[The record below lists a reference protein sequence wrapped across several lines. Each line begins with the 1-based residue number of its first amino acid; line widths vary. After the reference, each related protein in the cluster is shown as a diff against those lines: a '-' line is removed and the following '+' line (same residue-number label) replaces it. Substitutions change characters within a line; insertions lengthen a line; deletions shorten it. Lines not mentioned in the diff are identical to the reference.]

1 MALSGQE
8 VLNAVNKMPLGQKVG
23 VVAGVVILLSAAN
36 WYFFIDPMQ
45 TQITQRQG
53 TLHALEDELIQK
65 QSIANNLAQFKHE
78 KEILE
83 RRLAQAL
90 TELPNEANI
99 DDLIR
104 SLSEIVT
111 KSGLTINSIEPQAEQ
126 RQSFYASIP
135 IVMAVSGNY
144 HEIGVFLDSLS
155 KLARIVNVTN
165 IKMGQARVTNEKLVI
180 NANYIATTFRFLPEA
195 NTPKPAKRAAR
206 PSPSSA
212 PPCWPPPAG
221 ARRLRL
227 AGRRP
232 PPRPPRPSPSP
243 TTR

>member
-1 MALSGQE
+1 MALTGQE

-53 TLHALEDELIQK
+53 ALRALEDELIQK

-104 SLSEIVT
+104 SLSEIGS
-111 KSGLTINSIEPQAEQ
+111 KSGLTINSIEPQPEQ

-135 IVMAVSGNY
+135 IVMAVNGNY

-165 IKMGQARVTNEKLVI
+165 IKMGGARLVNEKLVI
-180 NANYIATTFRFLPEA
+180 NANYVATTFRFLPEA
-195 NTPKPAKRAAR
+195 NAPRAAK
-206 PSPSSA
+206 
-212 PPCWPPPAG
+212 
-221 ARRLRL
+221 
-227 AGRRP
+227 
-232 PPRPPRPSPSP
+232 
-243 TTR
+243 

>member
-1 MALSGQE
+1 MALTGQD

-23 VVAGVVILLSAAN
+23 AVAGVVILLSAAN

-45 TQITQRQG
+45 TQITQRQNQ
-53 TLHALEDELIQK
+53 LRALEDELIQK

-104 SLSEIVT
+104 SLSEVGT
-111 KSGLTINSIEPQAEQ
+111 KSGLTINSIDPQAEQ

-135 IVMAVSGNY
+135 IVMQVTGNY
-144 HEIGVFLDSLS
+144 HEIGVFLDSVS

-165 IKMGQARVTNEKLVI
+165 IRMGQPRIQNDKLLV
-180 NANYIATTFRFLPEA
+180 NATYVATTFRFLPEA
-195 NTPKPAKRAAR
+195 AAPRAAK
-206 PSPSSA
+206 
-212 PPCWPPPAG
+212 
-221 ARRLRL
+221 
-227 AGRRP
+227 
-232 PPRPPRPSPSP
+232 
-243 TTR
+243 

>member
-45 TQITQRQG
+45 TQIRDRQG
-53 TLHALEDELIQK
+53 TLRALEDELIQK

-104 SLSEIVT
+104 SLSEIGT

-126 RQSFYASIP
+126 RQSFYAAIP
-135 IVMAVSGNY
+135 IVMSVTGNY

-165 IKMGQARVTNEKLVI
+165 IKMGQARVANEKLLI
-180 NANYIATTFRFLPEA
+180 NATYIATTFRFVPEA
-195 NTPKPAKRAAR
+195 NAPRAAK
-206 PSPSSA
+206 
-212 PPCWPPPAG
+212 
-221 ARRLRL
+221 
-227 AGRRP
+227 
-232 PPRPPRPSPSP
+232 
-243 TTR
+243 

>member
-1 MALSGQE
+1 MALTGQE

-45 TQITQRQG
+45 TQIRERQG
-53 TLHALEDELIQK
+53 TLRALEDELIQK
-65 QSIANNLAQFKHE
+65 QSIANNLAQVKHE

-90 TELPNEANI
+90 TELPNEANV

-104 SLSEIVT
+104 SLSEIGT
-111 KSGLTINSIEPQAEQ
+111 KSGLTINSIDPQGEQ
-126 RQSFYASIP
+126 RQSFYAAIP
-135 IVMAVSGNY
+135 IVMSVTGNY

-165 IKMGQARVTNEKLVI
+165 IKMGGAKVANDKLQV
-180 NANYIATTFRFLPEA
+180 NANYVATTFRFLPEQ
-195 NTPKPAKRAAR
+195 KPAA
-206 PSPSSA
+206 
-212 PPCWPPPAG
+212 AG
-221 ARRLRL
+221 AG
-227 AGRRP
+227 AP
-232 PPRPPRPSPSP
+232 K
-243 TTR
+243 

>member
-1 MALSGQE
+1 MALTGQE

-45 TQITQRQG
+45 TQITSRQNS
-53 TLHALEDELIQK
+53 LRQLEDELIQK

-90 TELPNEANI
+90 TELPNESNI

-104 SLSEIVT
+104 SLSEIGT
-111 KSGLTINSIEPQAEQ
+111 KSGLTITSIDPQPEQ

-135 IVMAVSGNY
+135 IVMSVTGNY
-144 HEIGVFLDSLS
+144 HEIGVFLDALS

-165 IKMGQARVTNEKLVI
+165 IKMGQARLTNEKLVV
-180 NANYIATTFRFLPEA
+180 NATYVATTFRFLPPENA
-195 NTPKPAKRAAR
+195 PAK
-206 PSPSSA
+206 
-212 PPCWPPPAG
+212 G
-221 ARRLRL
+221 AVK
-227 AGRRP
+227 
-232 PPRPPRPSPSP
+232 
-243 TTR
+243 

>member
-1 MALSGQE
+1 MALSGQD

-23 VVAGVVILLSAAN
+23 AVAGVVILLSAAN

-45 TQITQRQG
+45 TQITQRQNA
-53 TLHALEDELIQK
+53 LRALEDELIQK

-104 SLSEIVT
+104 SLSEVGT
-111 KSGLTINSIEPQAEQ
+111 KSGLTINSIDPQAEQ
-126 RQSFYASIP
+126 KQSFYASIP
-135 IVMAVSGNY
+135 IVMSVTGNY
-144 HEIGVFLDSLS
+144 HEIGVFLDSVS

-165 IKMGQARVTNEKLVI
+165 IRMSQPRVSNDKLLV
-180 NANYIATTFRFLPEA
+180 NATYVATTFRFLPEA
-195 NTPKPAKRAAR
+195 QAPRAAK
-206 PSPSSA
+206 
-212 PPCWPPPAG
+212 
-221 ARRLRL
+221 
-227 AGRRP
+227 
-232 PPRPPRPSPSP
+232 
-243 TTR
+243 

>member
-1 MALSGQE
+1 MALSGQD

-23 VVAGVVILLSAAN
+23 VVAGFVILLSAAN

-45 TQITQRQG
+45 TQIRVRQNS
-53 TLHALEDELIQK
+53 LRALEDELIQK
-65 QSIANNLAQFKHE
+65 QSIANNLAQFRHE

-104 SLSEIVT
+104 SLSEIGT
-111 KSGLTINSIEPQAEQ
+111 KSGLTINSIDPQPEQ
-126 RQSFYASIP
+126 RQSFYAAIP
-135 IVMAVSGNY
+135 ILMSVTGNY

-165 IKMGQARVTNEKLVI
+165 IKMGGPRVTAEKLVV
-180 NANYIATTFRFLPEA
+180 NAQYVATTFRFLPPEQQQQ
-195 NTPKPAKRAAR
+195 PRAAK
-206 PSPSSA
+206 
-212 PPCWPPPAG
+212 
-221 ARRLRL
+221 
-227 AGRRP
+227 
-232 PPRPPRPSPSP
+232 
-243 TTR
+243 

>member
-1 MALSGQE
+1 MALTGQE

-23 VVAGVVILLSAAN
+23 VVAGVVVLLSAAN

-104 SLSEIVT
+104 SLSEIGT
-111 KSGLTINSIEPQAEQ
+111 KSGLTINSIDPQAEQ
-126 RQSFYASIP
+126 RQSFYAAIP
-135 IVMAVSGNY
+135 IVMSVTGNY
-144 HEIGVFLDSLS
+144 HEIGVFLDALS

-165 IKMGQARVTNEKLVI
+165 VYMLQHTVTTEKLLI
-180 NANYIATTFRFLPEA
+180 NATYIATTFRFLPEA
-195 NTPKPAKRAAR
+195 NAPRAAK
-206 PSPSSA
+206 
-212 PPCWPPPAG
+212 
-221 ARRLRL
+221 
-227 AGRRP
+227 
-232 PPRPPRPSPSP
+232 
-243 TTR
+243 

>member
-1 MALSGQE
+1 MALTGQE

-45 TQITQRQG
+45 TQIRDRQG
-53 TLHALEDELIQK
+53 TLRALEDELIQK

-83 RRLAQAL
+83 RHLAQAL

-104 SLSEIVT
+104 SLSEIGS

-126 RQSFYASIP
+126 RQSFYAAIP
-135 IVMAVSGNY
+135 IVMSVTGNY

-165 IKMGQARVTNEKLVI
+165 IKMGQARVANEKLLI
-180 NANYIATTFRFLPEA
+180 NATYIATTFRFVPEA
-195 NTPKPAKRAAR
+195 NAPRAAK
-206 PSPSSA
+206 
-212 PPCWPPPAG
+212 
-221 ARRLRL
+221 
-227 AGRRP
+227 
-232 PPRPPRPSPSP
+232 
-243 TTR
+243 

>member
-1 MALSGQE
+1 MALTGQD

-23 VVAGVVILLSAAN
+23 AVAGVVILLSAAN

-45 TQITQRQG
+45 TQITQRQNE
-53 TLHALEDELIQK
+53 LRALEDELIQK

-104 SLSEIVT
+104 SLSEVGT
-111 KSGLTINSIEPQAEQ
+111 KSGLTINSIDPQAEQ
-126 RQSFYASIP
+126 RQSFYAAIP
-135 IVMAVSGNY
+135 IVMQVTGNY
-144 HEIGVFLDSLS
+144 HEIGVFLDSVS

-165 IKMGQARVTNEKLVI
+165 IRMGQPRIQNDKLLV
-180 NANYIATTFRFLPEA
+180 NATYVATTFRFLPEA
-195 NTPKPAKRAAR
+195 AAPRAAK
-206 PSPSSA
+206 
-212 PPCWPPPAG
+212 
-221 ARRLRL
+221 
-227 AGRRP
+227 
-232 PPRPPRPSPSP
+232 
-243 TTR
+243 

>member
-1 MALSGQE
+1 MALNGQE

-45 TQITQRQG
+45 TQIRERQG
-53 TLHALEDELIQK
+53 TLRALEDELIQK

-104 SLSEIVT
+104 SLSEIGS
-111 KSGLTINSIEPQAEQ
+111 KSGLTINSIEPQPEQ
-126 RQSFYASIP
+126 RQSFYAAIP
-135 IVMAVSGNY
+135 IVMSVSGNY

-165 IKMGQARVTNEKLVI
+165 IRMGQARVANEKLLI
-180 NANYIATTFRFLPEA
+180 NATYIATTFRFLPEA
-195 NTPKPAKRAAR
+195 NAPRAAK
-206 PSPSSA
+206 
-212 PPCWPPPAG
+212 
-221 ARRLRL
+221 
-227 AGRRP
+227 
-232 PPRPPRPSPSP
+232 
-243 TTR
+243 

>member
-1 MALSGQE
+1 MELTGQE
-8 VLNAVNKMPLGQKVG
+8 VLNAVNKVPLGQKVG

-45 TQITQRQG
+45 TQITQRQA
-53 TLHALEDELIQK
+53 TLRALEDELIQK

-104 SLSEIVT
+104 SLSEIGT

-126 RQSFYASIP
+126 RQSFYAAIP
-135 IVMAVSGNY
+135 IVMSVTGNY

-165 IKMGQARVTNEKLVI
+165 IKMGQARVANEKLLI
-180 NANYIATTFRFLPEA
+180 NATYIATTFRFVPEA
-195 NTPKPAKRAAR
+195 NAPRAAK
-206 PSPSSA
+206 
-212 PPCWPPPAG
+212 
-221 ARRLRL
+221 
-227 AGRRP
+227 
-232 PPRPPRPSPSP
+232 
-243 TTR
+243 

>member
-1 MALSGQE
+1 MALTGQD

-45 TQITQRQG
+45 TQIAVRQG
-53 TLHALEDELIQK
+53 TLRQLEDELIQK

-104 SLSEIVT
+104 SLSEIGT
-111 KSGLTINSIEPQAEQ
+111 KSGLTINSIDPQPEV

-135 IVMAVSGNY
+135 IVMAVTGNY

-165 IKMGQARVTNEKLVI
+165 IKMGTPRLTNEKLVV
-180 NANYIATTFRFLPEA
+180 NATYVATTFRFLPEA
-195 NTPKPAKRAAR
+195 AKAPQRAAK
-206 PSPSSA
+206 
-212 PPCWPPPAG
+212 
-221 ARRLRL
+221 
-227 AGRRP
+227 
-232 PPRPPRPSPSP
+232 
-243 TTR
+243 

>member
-36 WYFFIDPMQ
+36 WYIFIDPMQ

-90 TELPNEANI
+90 TELPNEANV

-104 SLSEIVT
+104 SLSEIGT
-111 KSGLTINSIEPQAEQ
+111 KSGLTINSIDPQGEQ
-126 RQSFYASIP
+126 RQSFYAAIP
-135 IVMAVSGNY
+135 IVMSVTGNY

-165 IKMGQARVTNEKLVI
+165 IKMSAPKFTNEKLVVSST
-180 NANYIATTFRFLPEA
+180 YVATTFRFVPEA
-195 NTPKPAKRAAR
+195 TAPRAAK
-206 PSPSSA
+206 
-212 PPCWPPPAG
+212 
-221 ARRLRL
+221 
-227 AGRRP
+227 
-232 PPRPPRPSPSP
+232 
-243 TTR
+243 

>member
-1 MALSGQE
+1 MALSGQD

-23 VVAGVVILLSAAN
+23 AVAGVVILLSAAN

-45 TQITQRQG
+45 TQITQRQNA
-53 TLHALEDELIQK
+53 LRALEDELIQK

-104 SLSEIVT
+104 SLAEIGT
-111 KSGLTINSIEPQAEQ
+111 KSGLTINTIDPQAEVK
-126 RQSFYASIP
+126 QSFYASIP
-135 IVMAVSGNY
+135 IVMSVTGNY
-144 HEIGVFLDSLS
+144 HEIGVFLDSVS

-165 IKMGQARVTNEKLVI
+165 IRMSQPRVSNDKLLV
-180 NANYIATTFRFLPEA
+180 NATYVATTFRFLPEA
-195 NTPKPAKRAAR
+195 QAPRAAK
-206 PSPSSA
+206 
-212 PPCWPPPAG
+212 
-221 ARRLRL
+221 
-227 AGRRP
+227 
-232 PPRPPRPSPSP
+232 
-243 TTR
+243 

>member
-1 MALSGQE
+1 MALSGQD
-8 VLNAVNKMPLGQKVG
+8 VLNAVNKMPLGHKVG
-23 VVAGVVILLSAAN
+23 VVAGFVILLSSLN

-53 TLHALEDELIQK
+53 ELRALEDELIQK

-104 SLSEIVT
+104 SLSEVGN
-111 KSGLTINSIEPQAEQ
+111 KSGLTINSIDPQAEQ

-135 IVMAVSGNY
+135 IVMAVTGNY

-165 IKMGQARVTNEKLVI
+165 IRMAGPRVTNEKLVI
-180 NANYIATTFRFLPEA
+180 SSSYVATTFRFLPEA
-195 NTPKPAKRAAR
+195 TAPRAAK
-206 PSPSSA
+206 
-212 PPCWPPPAG
+212 
-221 ARRLRL
+221 
-227 AGRRP
+227 
-232 PPRPPRPSPSP
+232 
-243 TTR
+243 